1 MSGVEVSVWV
11 NVGYGLMLAALL
23 TRDILWLRL
32 ILMAGQLCLCIFAL
46 QSNVLNAA
54 IWNALFVVINAAQ
67 STLVWRERREVR
79 LPDHLEAL
87 YAGRFKLMRRS
98 EFLRLWKL
106 SSEQRIEQ
114 GRLIAAG
121 ETNDKLYL
129 IADGEVVIRVR
140 GHEMARLSKGAFVAE
155 MSFLTQET
163 TSADVDVDAPMTCRY
178 WTRAQLDR
186 LSQRHPK
193 LWNNLQAAIGHD
205 LVGKLRAVDMN
216 ATMMTHADAS

>member
-1 MSGVEVSVWV
+1 MNGVEVSLWV

-32 ILMAGQLCLCIFAL
+32 ILMAGQLCLCVYAV
-46 QSNVLNAA
+46 QNNVLNAA
-54 IWNALFVVINAAQ
+54 VWNALFVIINAAQ
-67 STLVWRERREVR
+67 SLLVWRERRDVR
-79 LPDHLEAL
+79 LPDTLETL
-87 YAGRFKLMRRS
+87 YQARFKIMRRS
-98 EFLRLWKL
+98 EFLRLWNL
-106 SSEQRIEQ
+106 SSEQRIES
-114 GRLIAAG
+114 GRLITTG
-121 ETNDKLYL
+121 DTNDRLYL
-129 IADGEVVIRVR
+129 VADGEVVIRVR
-140 GHEMARLSKGAFVAE
+140 GHEMARLGRGAFVAE
-155 MSFLTQET
+155 MSFLTLEP

-216 ATMMTHADAS
+216 ATTMTVATAD

>member
-1 MSGVEVSVWV
+1 MTDASLWV
-11 NVGYGLMLAALL
+11 NVGYGLMLLALL
-23 TRDILWLRL
+23 ARDMLWLRL
-32 ILMAGQLCLCIFAL
+32 FLMFGQACLCVFAV
-46 QSNVLNAA
+46 QNDVLNAA
-54 IWNALFVVINAAQ
+54 VWNALFVLINAVQ
-67 STLVWRERREVR
+67 SVLVWRERREVR
-79 LPDHLEAL
+79 LPDGLEAL
-87 YAGRFKLMRRS
+87 YQTRFKLMRRS
-98 EFLRLWKL
+98 EFLRLWTL
-106 SSEQRIEQ
+106 SSEQVIDS

-121 ETNDKLYL
+121 DTNDRLYL

-140 GHEMARLSKGAFVAE
+140 GREMARLGAGAFVAE
-155 MSFLTQET
+155 MSFLTLEP

-216 ATMMTHADAS
+216 ATTMFGTS

>member
-1 MSGVEVSVWV
+1 MSGVEVSLWV

-23 TRDILWLRL
+23 TRDILWLRM
-32 ILMAGQLCLCIFAL
+32 ILMAGQLCLCVFAL
-46 QSNVLNAA
+46 QSGVLNAA
-54 IWNALFVVINAAQ
+54 VWNALFVVINAAQ
-67 STLVWRERREVR
+67 SALVWRERRDVR
-79 LPDHLEAL
+79 LPDGLEAL
-87 YAGRFKLMRRS
+87 YQMRFKLMRRS
-98 EFLRLWKL
+98 EFLRLWNL
-106 SSEQRIEQ
+106 SSEQRLDG

-121 ETNDKLYL
+121 DTNDKLYL

-140 GHEMARLSKGAFVAE
+140 DHEMARLGRGAFVAE
-155 MSFLTQET
+155 MSFLTLEP
-163 TSADVDVDAPMTCRY
+163 TSADVDVDEPMTCRY

-216 ATMMTHADAS
+216 ATMMTVPTTD

>member
-1 MSGVEVSVWV
+1 MTDASLWV
-11 NVGYGLMLAALL
+11 NVGYGLMLLALL
-23 TRDILWLRL
+23 ARDMLWLRL
-32 ILMAGQLCLCIFAL
+32 ILMFGQACLCVFAV
-46 QSNVLNAA
+46 QNDVLNAA
-54 IWNALFVVINAAQ
+54 VWNALFVLINAVQ
-67 STLVWRERREVR
+67 SVLVWRERREVR
-79 LPDHLEAL
+79 LPDGLEAL
-87 YAGRFKLMRRS
+87 YQARFKLMRRS
-98 EFLRLWKL
+98 EFLRLWTL
-106 SSEQRIEQ
+106 SGEQVIDS

-121 ETNDKLYL
+121 DTNDRLYL

-140 GHEMARLSKGAFVAE
+140 GREMARLGAGAFVAE
-155 MSFLTQET
+155 MSFLTLEP

-216 ATMMTHADAS
+216 ATTMFG

>member
-1 MSGVEVSVWV
+1 MTDASLWV
-11 NVGYGLMLAALL
+11 NVGYGLMLLALL
-23 TRDILWLRL
+23 ARDMLWLRL
-32 ILMAGQLCLCIFAL
+32 ILMFGQACLCVFAV
-46 QSNVLNAA
+46 QNDVLNAA
-54 IWNALFVVINAAQ
+54 VWNALFVLINAVQ
-67 STLVWRERREVR
+67 SVLVWRERREVR
-79 LPDHLEAL
+79 LPDGLEAL
-87 YAGRFKLMRRS
+87 YQTRFKLMRRS
-98 EFLRLWKL
+98 EFLRLWTL
-106 SSEQRIEQ
+106 SSEQVIDS

-121 ETNDKLYL
+121 DTNDRLYL

-140 GHEMARLSKGAFVAE
+140 GREMARLGAGAFVAE
-155 MSFLTQET
+155 MSFLTLEP

-216 ATMMTHADAS
+216 ATTMFGTS